1 MKEQAEQVLAELIK
15 AAVENKTV
23 KWAAKWENAQF
34 GGIREVRSTTTRGNI
49 GEMFAARLLRMAGYS
64 GVEEHPKR
72 RGPWDIRIDG
82 RIKLEVKI
90 ASEDAGGGFQF
101 NGLSYR
107 PSYDILLLIGI
118 QPEGILFGF
127 MKREQLL
134 KETLTPMSRGS
145 SGSYKMSRR
154 PPQLLPIDKFAEEA
168 AKFLGAPPADA
179 PRQ

>member
-1 MKEQAEQVLAELIK
+1 MKERAEKILAELIK

-49 GEMFAARLLRMAGYS
+49 GEKLATLLLRMVGYS
-64 GVEEHPKR
+64 DVEEHPKR
-72 RGPWDIRIDG
+72 RGPWDIRISG
-82 RIKLEVKI
+82 RITLEVKT

-107 PSYDILLLIGI
+107 PPYDILLLIGI

-134 KETLTPMSRGS
+134 KETLTPMAKGAA
-145 SGSYKMSRR
+145 GSYKLSRR
-154 PPQLLPIDKFAEEA
+154 PAQLLPIDKFAEEA
-168 AKFLGAPPADA
+168 AKFLGAPSVGA

>member
-1 MKEQAEQVLAELIK
+1 MKEQAEKILAELIN
-15 AAVENKTV
+15 AEVENKTV

-34 GGIREVRSTTTRGNI
+34 GSIREVRSTTARGNI
-49 GEMFAARLLRMAGYS
+49 GEKFAARLLRMVGYS

-72 RGPWDIRIDG
+72 RGPWDIRIGG
-82 RIKLEVKI
+82 RLQLEVKT

-107 PSYDILLLIGI
+107 PPYDILLLIGI
-118 QPEGILFGF
+118 QPDGILFGF

-134 KETLTPMSRGS
+134 TETLTPMSKES

-154 PPQLLPIDKFAEEA
+154 PAGLLPIDKFAEEA
-168 AKFLGAPPADA
+168 AKFLGDPSSPE
-179 PRQ
+179 PRR